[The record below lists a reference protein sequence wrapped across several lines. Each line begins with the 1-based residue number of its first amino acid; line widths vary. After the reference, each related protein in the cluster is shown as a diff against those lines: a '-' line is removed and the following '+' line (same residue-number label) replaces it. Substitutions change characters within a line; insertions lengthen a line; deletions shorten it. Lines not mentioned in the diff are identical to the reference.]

1 MSEEKSTMKSIFL
14 PERLKKIREDRG
26 LNKAE
31 AARLLGL
38 SKMGYLRYESADR
51 TPSYQTIVFMAQKLG
66 TSPDFLT
73 GKTDDS
79 EPMEF
84 IISKSDDPVLF
95 ELITDMIDKKN
106 PARDR
111 LLAYYKK
118 LKVSSNLQS

>member
-1 MSEEKSTMKSIFL
+1 MESLFM

-51 TPSYQTIVFMAQKLG
+51 TPSHQTIVFMAQKLG
-66 TSPDFLT
+66 TSPDYLIGT
-73 GKTDDS
+73 TEDPKPK
-79 EPMEF
+79 EYV
-84 IISKSDDPVLF
+84 ISKSDDPVLF
-95 ELITDMIDKKN
+95 ELIADVIDKKN

-111 LLAYYKK
+111 LLAYYRK
-118 LKVSSNLQS
+118 LKTSKAQ

>member
-1 MSEEKSTMKSIFL
+1 MKSLFL

-26 LNKAE
+26 LSKAE

-38 SKMGYLRYESADR
+38 SKMGYLRYESSDR

-66 TSPDFLT
+66 TSPDYLI
-73 GKTDDS
+73 GKSEDS
-79 EPMEF
+79 EPKEF
-84 IISKSDDPVLF
+84 VISKCDDPVLF

-111 LLAYYKK
+111 LFAYYKK
-118 LKVSSNLQS
+118 LKESADPQS